1 MSDSIKHECGLALI
15 RLRKPLDYYHEKYG
29 TALYGLNKL
38 HVLLQKQRNRGQDG
52 AGIAT
57 IKLDPLPGNR
67 YISRKRSNSSQY
79 LKDLFTEVYARF
91 NDVPKEKFDDPQWLK
106 ANRPYT
112 GEILLGHLRYGTHG
126 ANTIE
131 TVHPFLRQN
140 NWITRNLVMAGNF
153 NMTNMKEL
161 FDELISFGQHPKERS
176 DTVTIMEKIGHF
188 LDLEVDKLFNWF
200 KAEGYSNE
208 EITTLIAENIDV
220 KRVLQRATRKIDGGY
235 VMAGIIGH
243 GDAFVMRDPAG
254 IRPAYYYADDEIVA
268 VASERPALMTTFGVH
283 YDDIKELPRGNAII
297 IKKNGDYTI
306 DLCKDQLT
314 RKACSFERIYFSRG
328 NDKEIYQERKELGK
342 LLADRV
348 LAAAN
353 YDFKHTVFSFIPNT
367 AETAYIGMA
376 EELQHICNR
385 MKGEQLKAAAL
396 SGKITDEAIDEILK
410 QNPRMDKL
418 AVKDAKMRTFIA
430 DDVSRKEMVSTVYDV
445 TYGIIE
451 NYKDTIV
458 VMDDS
463 IVRGTTLRDS
473 VIRILNRLK
482 PKRIIVVSS
491 APQIRYP
498 DCYGIDMSKMNSFVA
513 FNALIALLEQD
524 GKEHLIEE
532 TYQRCVQANQ
542 RPLAQITNELK
553 PLYDLYTQEQISH
566 KISEML
572 TPTDLD
578 IEVTIIYQSIEN
590 LHKACPDNTGDW
602 YFSGNYPTLGGNRV
616 VNKAFINYFE
626 KSDVRAY

>member
-1 MSDSIKHECGLALI
+1 
-15 RLRKPLDYYHEKYG
+15 
-29 TALYGLNKL
+29 
-38 HVLLQKQRNRGQDG
+38 
-52 AGIAT
+52 
-57 IKLDPLPGNR
+57 
-67 YISRKRSNSSQY
+67 
-79 LKDLFTEVYARF
+79 
-91 NDVPKEKFDDPQWLK
+91 
-106 ANRPYT
+106 
-112 GEILLGHLRYGTHG
+112 
-126 ANTIE
+126 
-131 TVHPFLRQN
+131 
-140 NWITRNLVMAGNF
+140 
-153 NMTNMKEL
+153 
-161 FDELISFGQHPKERS
+161 
-176 DTVTIMEKIGHF
+176 
-188 LDLEVDKLFNWF
+188 
-200 KAEGYSNE
+200 
-208 EITTLIAENIDV
+208 
-220 KRVLQRATRKIDGGY
+220 
-235 VMAGIIGH
+235 
-243 GDAFVMRDPAG
+243 
-254 IRPAYYYADDEIVA
+254 
-268 VASERPALMTTFGVH
+268 MTTFGVH
-283 YDDIKELPRGNAII
+283 YDDIKELPRGNALI
-297 IKKNGDYTI
+297 IKKSGDYSVE
-306 DLCKDQLT
+306 LCKDQLE

-342 LLADRV
+342 LLADKV

-376 EELQHICNR
+376 EELQNICNR
-385 MKGEQLKAAAL
+385 MKAEQLKAASM
-396 SGKITDEAIDEILK
+396 SGNITDEAIDKIMK

-513 FNALIALLEQD
+513 FNALIALLDED
-524 GKEHLIEE
+524 GKEHLVEE
-532 TYQRCVQANQ
+532 TYHRCVAANQ
-542 RPLAQITNELK
+542 RPLEEITNELK
-553 PLYDLYTQEQISH
+553 PLYDIYTQEQISH

-572 TPTDLD
+572 TPKDLD
-578 IEVTIIYQSIEN
+578 IDVTIIYQSIDD

>member
-79 LKDLFTEVYARF
+79 LKDLFTEVYSRF
-91 NDVPKEKFDDPQWLK
+91 DDVPKEKFDDPQWLK

-200 KAEGYSNE
+200 KAEGYTNE
-208 EITTLIAENIDV
+208 EITRLIAENIDV

-254 IRPAYYYADDEIVA
+254 IRPAFYYADDEIVA

-283 YDDIKELPRGNAII
+283 YDDIKELPRGNALI
-297 IKKNGDYTI
+297 IKKSGDYSVE
-306 DLCKDQLT
+306 LCKDQLE

-342 LLADRV
+342 LLADKV

-376 EELQHICNR
+376 EELQNICNR
-385 MKGEQLKAAAL
+385 MKAEQLKAASM
-396 SGKITDEAIDEILK
+396 SGNITDEAIDKIMK

-513 FNALIALLEQD
+513 FNALIALLDED
-524 GKEHLIEE
+524 GKEHLVEE
-532 TYQRCVQANQ
+532 TYHRCVAANQ
-542 RPLAQITNELK
+542 RPLEEITNELK
-553 PLYDLYTQEQISH
+553 PLYDIYTQEQISH

-572 TPTDLD
+572 TPKDLD
-578 IEVTIIYQSIEN
+578 IDVTIIYQSIDD